1 MFGKVRLSYL
11 VLEARDLARWR
22 RFAGEFLG
30 LPEPVVNGDGSIGYR
45 IDDQAQRLVLAQG
58 PADDVAALGWEA
70 DSVGVADAIC
80 ARAAAAGATP
90 ALGTA
95 AEAAARRVAELR
107 RFTDPQGVVN
117 EIVLA
122 PARADTPFRST
133 GFPGGFLT
141 GDLGFGHAVM
151 IARDLARIE
160 RFYTDVFGLKVSQRL
175 ETSLGPITAKG
186 AFLYSNPRN
195 HSLALFDMPVHR
207 RLQHFML
214 EANAL
219 KDVGAAWERAKRL
232 KVPVTL
238 DLGQHPEPDG
248 TVSFYGRTPSG
259 FDFEIGAGAGLIDED
274 FQAVN
279 LNVTSGWGHH
289 PSLAM
294 RLRMMGSYLGE
305 RLGLA
310 APR

>member
-133 GFPGGFLT
+133 GFPAGFLT

-175 ETSLGPITAKG
+175 ETSLGPIAAKG